1 MIRVLIA
8 VFALLAWTAL
18 ASAGT
23 TPAKVAATPKLE
35 VTTIDK
41 EKFTLA
47 AQRGKWVVVNF
58 WATWCG
64 PCLKEMPDLSQL
76 DEKRDDVVVI
86 GLAFEEITVALR
98 RPDTARRIRSYSPS
112 GKVPVLLAGDQCIW
126 DSLAICEYAAELAPE
141 LWPADAAARAEAR
154 AVKIYYSGEQPECL
168 EVLRLGRVQ
177 AKAGDFP
184 DPDPQFISP
193 QVHMDVALAWLR
205 VEAANKGANGVILL
219 EQKGNHDGTLHI
231 AIGEAIFCRVAN

>member
-1 MIRVLIA
+1 MLQARRPCQSVSLRP
-8 VFALLAWTAL
+8 VSRTAEGAGSLGRRGSLPL
-18 ASAGT
+18 ASGLGLRVAL
-23 TPAKVAATPKLE
+23 VAAVVLGFAGCKLFGKATTDDKYPK
-35 VTTIDK
+35 
-41 EKFTLA
+41 
-47 AQRGKWVVVNF
+47 
-58 WATWCG
+58 
-64 PCLKEMPDLSQL
+64 M
-76 DEKRDDVVVI
+76 
-86 GLAFEEITVALR
+86 
-98 RPDTARRIRSYSPS
+98 SP
-112 GKVPVLLAGDQCIW
+112 
-126 DSLAICEYAAELAPE
+126 
-141 LWPADAAARAEAR
+141 EAR

>member
-1 MIRVLIA
+1 MLQARRPCQSFSLRPVSRTAGGASPQGGRKPLP
-8 VFALLAWTAL
+8 LASGLGLRIAL
-18 ASAGT
+18 AAVVTLGFAGCKLFTKAT
-23 TPAKVAATPKLE
+23 TEDKYPK
-35 VTTIDK
+35 
-41 EKFTLA
+41 
-47 AQRGKWVVVNF
+47 
-58 WATWCG
+58 
-64 PCLKEMPDLSQL
+64 M
-76 DEKRDDVVVI
+76 
-86 GLAFEEITVALR
+86 
-98 RPDTARRIRSYSPS
+98 SP
-112 GKVPVLLAGDQCIW
+112 
-126 DSLAICEYAAELAPE
+126 
-141 LWPADAAARAEAR
+141 EAR